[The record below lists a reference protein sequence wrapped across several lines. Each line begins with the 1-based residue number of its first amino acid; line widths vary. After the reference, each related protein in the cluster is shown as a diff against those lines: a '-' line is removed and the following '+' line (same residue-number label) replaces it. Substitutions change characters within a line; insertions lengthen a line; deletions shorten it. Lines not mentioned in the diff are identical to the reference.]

1 MFSKMKKG
9 ITLISILVSLV
20 ILATG
25 IITLL
30 KVFPVINKLSE
41 RGMDNTTVSMISDQ
55 IFAIIDK
62 VYASGDNDIPPF
74 IEGKFAEFP
83 DYKYRIDFNEEKENL
98 YKANIEIS
106 WKREGKFEKKYFEY
120 TFRKK

>member
-9 ITLISILVSLV
+9 ITLISILVSLF

-25 IITLL
+25 VITLL

-55 IFAIIDK
+55 IFAVIDN

-74 IEGKFAEFP
+74 IEGKFDEFP
-83 DYKYRIDFNEEKENL
+83 NYKYRIDFNEEKENL
-98 YKANIEIS
+98 YIANIEIL
-106 WKREGKFEKKYFEY
+106 WKREGKVEKKYFKY

>member
-41 RGMDNTTVSMISDQ
+41 RGMDNATVSMITDQ
-55 IFAIIDK
+55 IFTIIDK
-62 VYASGDNDIPPF
+62 VYASGNNDIPPF
-74 IEGKFAEFP
+74 IEGNFTEFP
-83 DYKYRIDFNEEKENL
+83 DYKYRVDFNEEKENL
-98 YKANIEIS
+98 YIANIEIS

-120 TFRKK
+120 SFRKK